1 MHFYTYSYPNTGYWT
16 NEIPYY
22 SQVYD
27 EEMNVID
34 IRRKFFVHIFG
45 SFFFLLRLYRPLL
58 MFNKHKLFQQQ
69 LQI

>member
-45 SFFFLLRLYRPLL
+45 FFFSSS
-58 MFNKHKLFQQQ
+58 F
-69 LQI
+69 I